1 MQQTTFSVLMI
12 RPVNFAYNIE
22 TAASNAFQSEITGND
37 QQTIQ
42 DQALKEFNN
51 FVDTLERAGI
61 DVCVFDDT
69 KEPFTPDSIFPN
81 NWITTHEDGRIVLFP
96 MEAPVRRKERRN
108 DIVDFLK
115 ARYDLPRIIDLSI
128 LEQQQS
134 YLEGTGSMVLDRP
147 TKVIY
152 ACLSSR
158 TSVRALETFAE
169 EMGYKVISFKATDAN
184 GTPIYHTNVMMA
196 LGTDLAVVC
205 LDAISNT
212 DDLDRVTSELV
223 GAGKTIINISMQQME
238 MFAGN
243 MLELRTRTG
252 EKIIILSSSA
262 YNALTAGQKHIM
274 EQAVQLL
281 PVDIQ
286 TIEKVGGGSARCM
299 LAEIF

>member
-22 TAASNAFQSEITGND
+22 TAGSNAFQSEITGND

-147 TKVIY
+147 NKVIY

>member
-22 TAASNAFQSEITGND
+22 TAASNAFQSEIIGND

-147 TKVIY
+147 NKVIY